1 MHKAHAEKCY
11 VKYVSGITAPLII
24 MNENELNNANAAQS
38 ATDAGQ
44 AQPNDANAQGATN
57 PNAND
62 ANANA
67 NAGQNPEENEEKLS
81 FLMEVDMKDV
91 MERLRK
97 RGAQIVG
104 AQIRN
109 LRLVELKRDD
119 GSVYHKFVVNLKQSV
134 RAMVNRGTRE
144 MPVWEP
150 GYVSQVWL
158 FPNQVLRA
166 CVEGGLDER
175 YLAHLQSN
183 MAVEVLL
190 NMFMAGSLMMLAI
203 EPVTAGEIY
212 YSPFSGEQRGEVKNT
227 SFYFLPYT
235 ITLPN
240 AGLEDL
246 VDYAKDYK
254 KEFAMQSVKMDMMKK
269 R

>member
-1 MHKAHAEKCY
+1 MEKDP
-11 VKYVSGITAPLII
+11 VKDEATVQG
-24 MNENELNNANAAQS
+24 
-38 ATDAGQ
+38 TDATRVADETGK
-44 AQPNDANAQGATN
+44 GAEGT
-57 PNAND
+57 D
-62 ANANA
+62 TVK
-67 NAGQNPEENEEKLS
+67 NPEQKDESLS
-81 FLMEVDMKDV
+81 FLMEIDMKDV

-119 GSVYHKFVVNLKQSV
+119 GSIYHKFVVNLKQSV
-134 RAMVNRGTRE
+134 RAMVNKGSRE
-144 MPVWEP
+144 MPQWEP

-190 NMFMAGSLMMLAI
+190 NMFMAGSIMMLAI
-203 EPVTAGEIY
+203 EPVTAGAIY
-212 YSPFSGEQRGEVKNT
+212 YSPFSGEERGEVKNT

-246 VDYAKDYK
+246 KDYARDYK
-254 KEFAMQSVKMDMMKK
+254 KEFAMQSVKLDMMKK